1 MKINIIDQKKNLRI
15 KQSIIRKNL
24 FNKIKNSF
32 NIKIFDEFFKK
43 INLENIRVVSSF
55 KSINSEISTEDL
67 NFLILKKNKIL
78 CLPVIIDKEGPLTF
92 KKFNNNIELI
102 EGYMN
107 IKEPPVQN
115 EILNP
120 DLIFVPCLAF
130 DNNGFRLGY
139 GGGYYDKTLS
149 QYKKNNI
156 NFISVGFAFDDQKVD
171 NVPTDK
177 FDIKLD
183 YVITEKKIYSF
194 Q

>member
-1 MKINIIDQKKNLRI
+1 MKINILDQKKNLRI

-24 FNKIKNSF
+24 FNKIKNSL

-43 INLENIRVVSSF
+43 INFDNIKVVSSF

-67 NFLILKKNKIL
+67 NFLILRKNKIL
-78 CLPVIIDKEGPLTF
+78 CLPVIIDKKGPLTF
-92 KKFNNNIELI
+92 RKFNNNKELI

-156 NFISVGFAFDDQKVD
+156 NFISVGFAFDDQKVN

-194 Q
+194 

>member
-1 MKINIIDQKKNLRI
+1 MKINILDQKKNLRI

-92 KKFNNNIELI
+92 RKFNNNKELI

-107 IKEPPVQN
+107 IKEPPKQN

-156 NFISVGFAFDDQKVD
+156 NFISVGFAFDDQKVN

-194 Q
+194 L

>member
-1 MKINIIDQKKNLRI
+1 MKINILDQKKNLRI

-92 KKFNNNIELI
+92 RKFNNNEELI
-102 EGYMN
+102 DGYMN

-156 NFISVGFAFDDQKVD
+156 NFISVGFAFDDQKVN

-183 YVITEKKIYSF
+183 YVITEKKIYTF
-194 Q
+194 

>member
-1 MKINIIDQKKNLRI
+1 MKTNILDQKKSLRI

-24 FNKIKNSF
+24 SKKIKNSF

-43 INLENIRVVSSF
+43 INFESIRVVSTF

-67 NFLILKKNKIL
+67 NALILKKNKIL
-78 CLPVIIDKEGPLTF
+78 CLPVITEKENPMIF
-92 KKFNNNIELI
+92 RKFNNNKELMD
-102 EGYMN
+102 GYMN

-156 NFISVGFAFDDQKVD
+156 NFISVGFAFDDQKVN
-171 NVPTDK
+171 NVPIDK

-194 Q
+194 L

>member
-1 MKINIIDQKKNLRI
+1 MKTNILDQKKSLRI

-24 FNKIKNSF
+24 SKKIKNSF

-43 INLENIRVVSSF
+43 INFESIRVVSSF
-55 KSINSEISTEDL
+55 KSTNSEISTEDL
-67 NFLILKKNKIL
+67 NYLILKKNKIL
-78 CLPVIIDKEGPLTF
+78 CLPVITDKEGPLIFRKF
-92 KKFNNNIELI
+92 KNNNELMK
-102 EGYMN
+102 GYMN
-107 IKEPPVQN
+107 ILEPPVQN

-120 DLIFVPCLAF
+120 ELIFVPCLAF
-130 DNNGFRLGY
+130 DNKGSRLGY

-149 QYKKNNI
+149 LYKKNNI
-156 NFISVGFAFDDQKVD
+156 NFISVGFAFDDQKVN

-194 Q
+194 

>member
-1 MKINIIDQKKNLRI
+1 MKINILDQKKNLRI

-78 CLPVIIDKEGPLTF
+78 CLPVITDKESPLTF
-92 KKFNNNIELI
+92 RKFNNNKELI

-107 IKEPPVQN
+107 IKEPPIQN

-156 NFISVGFAFDDQKVD
+156 NFISVGFAFDDQKVN

-183 YVITEKKIYSF
+183 YVITEKKIYTF
-194 Q
+194 

>member
-67 NFLILKKNKIL
+67 NSLMLKKNKIL
-78 CLPVIIDKEGPLTF
+78 CLPVITDKESPLTF
-92 KKFNNNIELI
+92 RKFNNNKELI

-156 NFISVGFAFDDQKVD
+156 NFISVGFAFDDQKVN

-194 Q
+194 

>member
-1 MKINIIDQKKNLRI
+1 MKTNILDQKKSLRI

-24 FNKIKNSF
+24 SKKIKNSF

-43 INLENIRVVSSF
+43 INFESIRVVSSF

-67 NFLILKKNKIL
+67 NVFILKKNKVL
-78 CLPVIIDKEGPLTF
+78 CLPVITDKEGPLTF
-92 KKFNNNIELI
+92 RKFNNNEELVD
-102 EGYMN
+102 GYMN
-107 IKEPPVQN
+107 IKEPPVLN

-156 NFISVGFAFDDQKVD
+156 NFISVGFAFDDQKVN

-194 Q
+194 I

>member
-1 MKINIIDQKKNLRI
+1 MKINILDQKKNLRI
-15 KQSIIRKNL
+15 KQSIIRKEL
-24 FNKIKNSF
+24 FNNIKNSF

-43 INLENIRVVSSF
+43 INLENIKVVSSF

-92 KKFNNNIELI
+92 RKFNNNEELI
-102 EGYMN
+102 DGYMN

-156 NFISVGFAFDDQKVD
+156 NFISVGFAFDDQKVN

-194 Q
+194 

>member
-1 MKINIIDQKKNLRI
+1 MKINILDQKKNLRI

-78 CLPVIIDKEGPLTF
+78 CLPVIIDKDGPLTF
-92 KKFNNNIELI
+92 RKFNNNKELI

-107 IKEPPVQN
+107 IKEPPKLN
-115 EILNP
+115 EILYP
-120 DLIFVPCLAF
+120 ELIFVPCLAF

-139 GGGYYDKTLS
+139 GGGYYDKTIS
-149 QYKKNNI
+149 YFSSI
-156 NFISVGFAFDDQKVD
+156 GHNFITVGFAYDEQKVGEVVHDNLDQKL
-171 NVPTDK
+171 NY
-177 FDIKLD
+177 IL
-183 YVITEKKIYSF
+183 TEKKLYKIL
-194 Q
+194 

>member
-43 INLENIRVVSSF
+43 INFDNIRVVSSF

-92 KKFNNNIELI
+92 KKFNDNIELI